1 MLINHR
7 SLHTYDVP
15 EAASTTP
22 AGLRTSPCRW
32 GHHRRANMQGDRVT
46 ARAAAAVSSTA
57 VRVDERRTA
66 RVVPQ
71 PHLIHIAY
79 EADGRA
85 SETGS
90 RQLRVVRE
98 LERAS
103 SEQCSSRLHL
113 QRRLRWERRQR
124 LEAEARSRGYKHRQD
139 ARSYSRPG

>member
-1 MLINHR
+1 M
-7 SLHTYDVP
+7 
-15 EAASTTP
+15 
-22 AGLRTSPCRW
+22 
-32 GHHRRANMQGDRVT
+32 T

-124 LEAEARSRGYKHRQD
+124 LEAEATSTGKTH
-139 ARSYSRPG
+139 ARTLVQVNVPRFEREPKASANISHV